1 MLFWSFI
8 LAFVLGILYYM
19 SPVYNVVDVEQKPQA
34 DTMVSA
40 FVNTHQAAKRMMYT
54 DKGSVTNQCDS
65 TDDSGNPIKI
75 DCLDDE
81 GNPIEVEDTSQRV
94 ITFTYKTAMADLKDG
109 LSADCSVSPECIFS
123 QISKGEYPTSPVPS
137 YSQGALATINADDMR
152 KMLAVVPKNDD
163 GTDKFSDITSMV
175 ACISNESNEKD
186 ETGMIKTTDPYL
198 TFDCQG
204 GKTGGI
210 GDYVITYMRAPGS
223 SRASSSSDEA
233 ARRELWR
240 SALLR
245 RTKGSHECGV
255 LWKTNAG
262 KITLAVEEFQRTID
276 IGSRKKY
283 DENSPYIMDNSRR
296 FTLSVPTLIGKAI
309 EESSDNVDAD
319 GNGKKDITEDMELGY
334 LLFCITPIDDIRAS
348 FEWKNKHGYGVYQIT
363 DE

>member
-19 SPVYNVVDVEQKPQA
+19 SPVYNVVDMEQKPQA

-109 LSADCSVSPECIFS
+109 LSVDCSVSPECIFS
-123 QISKGEYPTSPVPS
+123 QISKGEYPTSPVPL

-152 KMLAVVPKNDD
+152 KMLAVVPENDD

-175 ACISNESNEKD
+175 ACISNESNETD
-186 ETGMIKTTDPYL
+186 ETGMLKTTDSYL
-198 TFDCQG
+198 TFDCKG
-204 GKTGGI
+204 GKSKGV
-210 GDYVITYMRAPGS
+210 GDYVITYMQAPDS
-223 SRASSSSDEA
+223 QKSTV
-233 ARRELWR
+233 ARNELWR
-240 SALLR
+240 SGILR

-255 LWKTNAG
+255 LSLISKN
-262 KITLAVEEFQRTID
+262 KDNRT
-276 IGSRKKY
+276 RQKY
-283 DENSPYIMDNSRR
+283 DDNAEYVLDNSRR
-296 FTLSVPTLIGKAI
+296 FTVSVPKAI
-309 EESSDNVDAD
+309 TDVLKQDSTLKN
-319 GNGKKDITEDMELGY
+319 DMDSGY
-334 LLFCITPIDDIRAS
+334 LLFCITPIDDIKAS
-348 FEWKNKHGYGVYQIT
+348 FEWKCNHGYGKYKIMDGTTMVQDCT
-363 DE
+363 GSTTQ